1 MSCKAEFKETEVG
14 LIPKGWSVV
23 EVSDFVDIKHGYAF
37 KGKFFTDEENEN
49 VILTPGNFHIGGGFK
64 DDKFKFTTEDYPLDY
79 ILKKGDIVVTMTD
92 LSKKGDTLGYAAKIP
107 GSNKK
112 KYLHN
117 QRLGLLQFKSNAI
130 NRDFL
135 HWALRTKRYNWFV
148 VGSATGSTVKHTSP
162 SRIKLYKF
170 ACPTDLKEQ
179 QAIAYTLSSLDD
191 KIELNRRMNATLEQ
205 IAQTIFKQW
214 FIDFEF
220 PDERGQPYKSS
231 GGEMVES
238 ELGEIPRGWEVKS
251 IDEIADF
258 LNGLALQKYPPEG
271 DDYLPVIKIRELKQ
285 GITDSTDKASPNI
298 DEKYIIDDGDV
309 LFSWSGS
316 LECCLWSHGKGA
328 LNQHLFKVTSEHYP
342 KWFYYFWIM
351 QHLPAYRRIA
361 KDKTTTM
368 GHIKRRHLSESL
380 VLVPP
385 METIDKM
392 DVMMNPLFE
401 KTLLNNLNSLLLSL
415 IRDLLL
421 PKLMSGRIRLS

>member
-1 MSCKAEFKETEVG
+1 
-14 LIPKGWSVV
+14 
-23 EVSDFVDIKHGYAF
+23 
-37 KGKFFTDEENEN
+37 
-49 VILTPGNFHIGGGFK
+49 
-64 DDKFKFTTEDYPLDY
+64 
-79 ILKKGDIVVTMTD
+79 
-92 LSKKGDTLGYAAKIP
+92 
-107 GSNKK
+107 
-112 KYLHN
+112 
-117 QRLGLLQFKSNAI
+117 
-130 NRDFL
+130 
-135 HWALRTKRYNWFV
+135 
-148 VGSATGSTVKHTSP
+148 
-162 SRIKLYKF
+162 
-170 ACPTDLKEQ
+170 
-179 QAIAYTLSSLDD
+179 
-191 KIELNRRMNATLEQ
+191 
-205 IAQTIFKQW
+205 
-214 FIDFEF
+214 DFEF